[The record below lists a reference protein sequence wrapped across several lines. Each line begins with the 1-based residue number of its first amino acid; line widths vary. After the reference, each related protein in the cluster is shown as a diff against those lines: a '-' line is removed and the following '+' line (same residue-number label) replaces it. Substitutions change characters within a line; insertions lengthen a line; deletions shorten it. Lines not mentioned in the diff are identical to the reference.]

1 MKKFLKRIITC
12 GIAACLIAVAALT
25 GACTPNGGG
34 NNTNVPDDE
43 VHTDPTKSGYS
54 ITVLYPDGSPVK
66 GSDGPNARQKVGVQ
80 LVDSDGKDINGAYSE
95 LNDYGKATIPYKQ
108 SGEYLID
115 VFPCPR
121 GYDYNDKVTT
131 VAGRGDYTVTLSAK
145 KVDYTINVKLP
156 DGSPAIGID
165 VLVKKNGE
173 LVKIATTGADGKV
186 VIANIDA
193 GTYDVEFEKLSEG
206 ISYLPTQ
213 LTAKTETLNVELIS
227 LKELKLDTVM
237 SEEKLKEWDELANS
251 YDEDG
256 ASVIRFD
263 VNADCY
269 DFKTDIIPEGKKLY
283 YYFTADEEGEY
294 RFISKGKYYTVDFYG
309 ATLDEIQMS
318 TNSVHESTNT
328 CEMIQLKLTAGQRYY
343 FSYSIPGLS
352 NGSFNDEPDVHPLS
366 DTREFMIAKPVAGTK
381 IHEIDGVGNYTI
393 DFETDTAIIVFNTPE
408 NANPGNPLPDEGG
421 VFEIRSDTNLYD
433 VKIEFYAYFN
443 DSDKAPDE
451 MEDDISE
458 TDKNFLFTLK
468 VPPSFAGNKYYFK
481 IIIKDSLDGS
491 EVEYPTQVPI
501 IITRTGDA
509 EENVSPVE
517 YKHAT
522 ATEKYSDQSGKTFH
536 FLLGSNTSITED
548 SFTIVPKNG
557 GYYVNIDGTEY
568 ELVIAIKKN
577 ICSLPYSF
585 ATIEYM
591 GGGDRGGSG
600 SDDELPSVPSETKQ
614 NNYLTLYTD
623 PHIGEDKTNPKL
635 NYAPFIEEYTS
646 LCNSDGV
653 YKLNDELKRFAE
665 MYYSQH
671 SQDFIYGLSLTEC
684 CWLISCGYYA

>member
-1 MKKFLKRIITC
+1 MKNFFKRFITC
-12 GIAACLIAVAALT
+12 GIAACLIAAAALT
-25 GACTPNGGG
+25 GACTTKGDNNNDPND
-34 NNTNVPDDE
+34 NT
-43 VHTDPTKSGYS
+43 HTDPTKSGYT

-66 GSDGPNARQKVGVQ
+66 GSDGPTSRQKVGVQ

-95 LNDYGKATIPYKQ
+95 LNDYGTATIPYKQ

-121 GYDYNDKVTT
+121 GYDYKDKVTT
-131 VAGRGDYTVTLSAK
+131 VAGRGDYTITLTAE

-156 DGSPAIGID
+156 DGSPAVGID
-165 VLVKKNGE
+165 VTVKKNGE
-173 LVKIATTGADGKV
+173 TIRTATTGTDGKI
-186 VIANIDA
+186 VIENIDA
-193 GTYDVEFEKLSEG
+193 GTYDLDFAKLPEG
-206 ISYLPTQ
+206 VSYLPTQ
-213 LTAKTETLNVELIS
+213 LTAKTATLNVDLIS

-237 SEEKLKEWDELANS
+237 SAEKLDEWDKIANY
-251 YDEDG
+251 YDDTDES
-256 ASVIRFD
+256 ANVIRFD
-263 VNADCY
+263 RTADCY
-269 DFKTDIIPEGKKLY
+269 DFKTDLIPEGKKIY
-283 YYFTADEEGEY
+283 YYFTADKDGNY
-294 RFISKGKYYTVDFYG
+294 HFISKGKYYIVEFYG
-309 ATLDEIQMS
+309 SSLDEVKHTTTSI
-318 TNSVHESTNT
+318 HESTNT
-328 CEMIQLKLTAGQRYY
+328 CEMVQLSLKKDEKYY
-343 FSYSIPGLS
+343 FSYSIPERS
-352 NGSFNDEPDVHPLS
+352 NGLFNEEPDEHPLS
-366 DTREFMIAKPVAGTK
+366 GTYEFMIAKPVAGTK
-381 IHEIDGVGNYTI
+381 IHEVNGAGNYTI
-393 DFETDTAIIVFNTPE
+393 DFETDTAILVFNTPE
-408 NANPGNPLPDEGG
+408 NAIPGSPMPNEGG
-421 VFEIRSDTNLYD
+421 VFEIRSNTSLYD

-443 DSDKAPDE
+443 GTNQNPDE
-451 MEDDISE
+451 VEDDISE

-491 EVEYPTQVPI
+491 EVKYPTQIPI
-501 IITRTGDA
+501 TITRTGDA

-536 FLLGSNTSITED
+536 FLLGSNNSLNED

-585 ATIEYM
+585 ASIEYM

-600 SDDELPSVPSETKQ
+600 SDELPSVPSETKQ
-614 NNYLTLYTD
+614 NNYLTLYTN
-623 PHIGEDKTNPKL
+623 PAIGEDKTNPKL
-635 NYAPFIEEYTS
+635 NYAPFIEEYSS

-671 SQDFIYGLSLTEC
+671 SQDFIYGLTLTEC
-684 CWLISCGYYA
+684 CWLISCGYYS